1 MKNEISLHY
10 VSVEW
15 LHNTPSEPVHLY
27 YELDAD
33 RYERR
38 KVEVYRDGTL
48 HLASASHG
56 QGSTFLAW
64 EPHPP
69 KAEIEADPEFRVREI
84 TAQEFDAIW
93 SHARQADLQPVA
105 G

>member
-1 MKNEISLHY
+1 MKNEIALHY

-15 LHNTPSEPVHLY
+15 LHSTPSEPVHLY
-27 YELDAD
+27 YELDTD

-38 KVEVYRDGTL
+38 KVEVYRDETMNS
-48 HLASASHG
+48 ASESHG

-64 EPHPP
+64 EPHPSQ
-69 KAEIEADPEFRVREI
+69 AEIEADSEFRVREI
-84 TAQEFDAIW
+84 TAQEFDAVW
-93 SHARQADLQPVA
+93 NRASQPDLQPVA

>member
-1 MKNEISLHY
+1 MKNETPLDY

-15 LHNTPSEPVHLY
+15 LHSTLSEPVHLY

-38 KVEVYRDGTL
+38 KLEVYQDGTM
-48 HLASASHG
+48 HSASASHG

-64 EPHPP
+64 EPHPTQP
-69 KAEIEADPEFRVREI
+69 EIEVNPEFHVREM
-84 TAQEFDAIW
+84 TAQESDAIW
-93 SHARQADLQPVA
+93 DRARQADLQPVA
-105 G
+105 R

>member
-1 MKNEISLHY
+1 MKNENPLRY
-10 VSVEW
+10 VFVDW
-15 LHNTPSEPVHLY
+15 LHTAPDEPVHLY

-38 KVEVYRDGTL
+38 KVEEYRDGTL
-48 HLASASHG
+48 HTADASHG

-64 EPHPP
+64 EPHPTLV
-69 KAEIEADPEFRVREI
+69 EITEDPQFRVREV
-84 TAQEFDAIW
+84 TVQEFEWVW
-93 SHARQADLQPVA
+93 SRARHAELQPVV